1 MARDVSAA
9 RCRPVIMPVKGVLA
23 YSVTIFLSAFLLFQ
37 IQPMIAKMILPWFGG
52 SAAVWITCMVFFQ
65 VVLLGGY
72 VYVHLLINRISA
84 RMQVVVHGALLLI
97 SLFLLPVGPGLH
109 WKPEGG
115 EQPILQILGLLF
127 CSVGLP
133 YFLLSTTSP
142 LVQVWYSASHKVVLP
157 YRLFALSNVASLAG
171 LLAYPFLIEPRVVLR
186 FQSIGWS
193 ALYGAFAALCFFLS
207 IGNVKRTSE
216 GKHDPVEQHHNT
228 SVHTKPP
235 PTLRTK
241 ALWLALSTCASL
253 LLLSVTN
260 HLTQNIASIPFL
272 WVLPLS
278 LYLLTFIFCFDR
290 SGWYQPKIYVWALYA
305 LIGLMAYGLVY
316 WGAGMSLKIV
326 VPVYCAGLFLCCMF
340 CHGEL
345 VVHRPPAGY
354 LTAFYLVLSLGG
366 ALGGIAVGLLA
377 PNVFTGYFELPVGLL
392 FCSLLILLLNYRR
405 GWIMRGLSSAL
416 VIGVIVAG
424 VKCVIDYSDYSL
436 LNSRNFYGVLRVK
449 EYSKGKETEH
459 RSMVHGTINH
469 GIQFTAPDR
478 QMRPLT
484 YYSSTSGVGR
494 AVTTFQKMGAVKVGI
509 IGLGAGSLAAYS
521 RDGDEF
527 RFYEINPTVEALA
540 RRYFY
545 YLSGAK
551 GKVSVV
557 IGDGRLSLEREPI
570 QHYDVLAVDA
580 FSGDAIP
587 AHLLTKQSFELYFK
601 HLKPDGILA
610 IHISNKHLKL
620 GLVVEELCK
629 AFGVSRVLIDDEKT
643 DQEED
648 DEEVF
653 GSDWALVSTNPRSLE
668 SPEIKDAVT
677 ALPSQTNI
685 RVWTDDYNNIFQ
697 ILK

>member
-9 RCRPVIMPVKGVLA
+9 RYGPIIMLAKRIIA
-23 YSVTIFLSAFLLFQ
+23 YSITIFLSAFLLFQ

-72 VYVHLLINRISA
+72 LYVHLIINRLSA
-84 RMQVVVHGALLLI
+84 RMQVVVHGALIFI
-97 SLFLLPVGPGLH
+97 SLFLLPVSPGLR

-115 EQPILQILGLLF
+115 EQPILQILCLLS

-142 LVQVWYSASHKVVLP
+142 LVQVWYSASRKVVLP

-171 LLAYPFLIEPRVVLR
+171 LLAYPFLIEPWISLR
-186 FQSIGWS
+186 FQSISWS
-193 ALYGAFAALCFFLS
+193 ALYGTFAVLCFSLS
-207 IGNVKRTSE
+207 IGNVKRTNE
-216 GKHDPVEQHHNT
+216 GKHGFTVNHKT
-228 SVHTKPP
+228 SGHTPP
-235 PTLRTK
+235 PPSLRKK
-241 ALWLALSTCASL
+241 ALWLALSACASL

-278 LYLLTFIFCFDR
+278 LYLLTFVFCFDR
-290 SGWYQPKIYVWALYA
+290 SGWYQRKVYVWALYVF
-305 LIGLMAYGLVY
+305 IGLMAYGLVY
-316 WGAGMSLKIV
+316 WSSGMSLKIV
-326 VPVYCAGLFLCCMF
+326 VPVYCTGLFLCCMF

-345 VVHRPPAGY
+345 VARKPQAGH
-354 LTAFYLVLSLGG
+354 LTSFYLVLSLGG
-366 ALGGIAVGLLA
+366 ALGGVAVGLLA

-392 FCSLLILLLNYRR
+392 LCSILIFFLNYRK
-405 GWIMRGLSSAL
+405 GWLVDVLSALL
-416 VIGVIVAG
+416 VIGVLIAG
-424 VKCVIDYSDYSL
+424 LKCAYDYSAHSM
-436 LNSRNFYGVLRVK
+436 LNTRNFYGTLRVK
-449 EYSKGKETEH
+449 EYSKGKDSEH
-459 RSMVHGTINH
+459 RSLVHGAINH
-469 GIQFTAPDR
+469 GIQFMKPDR
-478 QMRPLT
+478 RMKPLT
-484 YYSSTSGVGR
+484 YYSDTSGVGR
-494 AVTTFQKMGAVKVGI
+494 AITAFQKIGTVKVGI
-509 IGLGAGSLAAYS
+509 IGLGAGSLAAYA

-527 RFYEINPTVEALA
+527 RFYEINPTVEVLA

-545 YLSGAK
+545 YLSEAK
-551 GKVSVV
+551 GNVSVV
-557 IGDGRLSLEREPI
+557 LGDGRLSLEREPN

-610 IHISNKHLKL
+610 IHISNKHLNL

-648 DEEVF
+648 EGQVF
-653 GSDWALVSTNPRSLE
+653 GSDWALVAVNPRSLE
-668 SPEIKDAVT
+668 FPEIKNAVKE
-677 ALPSQTNI
+677 LPSRDNI
-685 RVWTDDYNNIFQ
+685 RAWTDDYNNLFQ